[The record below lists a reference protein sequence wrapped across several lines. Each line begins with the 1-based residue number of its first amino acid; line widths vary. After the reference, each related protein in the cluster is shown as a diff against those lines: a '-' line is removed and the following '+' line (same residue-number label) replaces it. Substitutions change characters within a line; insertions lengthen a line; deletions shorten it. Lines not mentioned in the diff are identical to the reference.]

1 MLKTHIAG
9 ILQIQQSDVRYKFL
23 GLPTEIPRSKKEVFN
38 AIKVRISNLLTGW
51 KEKLLSKAYKEVLV
65 KSVATDILVY
75 AMSCFRLTSDFV
87 NSLIV

>member
-51 KEKLLSKAYKEVLV
+51 KEKLLSKAYKERFLLSPWLLLYSYMQCHVL
-65 KSVATDILVY
+65 D
-75 AMSCFRLTSDFV
+75 
-87 NSLIV
+87 